1 MSEVKSK
8 MINWVWRDEEFTHF
22 KHSTE
27 KVQFYRKVFLKKKKN
42 KRERERKK
50 KSTQEK
56 WKEKHAIANKL
67 WKTVETGTFKCL
79 AGY

>member
-1 MSEVKSK
+1 MSEVRSK
-8 MINWVWRDEEFTHF
+8 MINWVWSDEEFTYF
-22 KHSTE
+22 KYSTE
-27 KVQFYRKVFLKKKKN
+27 KVQFYRKSFKNRDKEKKN
-42 KRERERKK
+42 PLK
-50 KSTQEK
+50 K

>member
-8 MINWVWRDEEFTHF
+8 MINWVWRDEEFTYF

-27 KVQFYRKVFLKKKKN
+27 KVQFYREVFFKKIKIKETE
-42 KRERERKK
+42 KEK